1 MFYFCVANIQS
12 SVITSKTFSAFFLL
26 KKDFYTFIL
35 KSTLISF
42 FCAKFT
48 ANIVQSKK
56 HRFYYSY

>member
-1 MFYFCVANIQS
+1 MFLFLCCKYTIICYYLQNFFCI
-12 SVITSKTFSAFFLL
+12 FLL